1 MKRFILCLAA
11 AACLLSLSAQQ
22 IYNIKVKDADGSDV
36 ALSRYKGKVMLI
48 VNTATHCGFTPQ
60 YKELEKLY
68 QSYAKDGLEI
78 LDFPCNQFGGQ
89 APGTMQE
96 IRQFCTEKYDTHF
109 PQFEKIDVNGQ
120 NASPLFTYLKSQ
132 KGFGGFDPTDR
143 IGQLLDKM
151 LREKNPDYAKSSD
164 IMWNFTKFLVSR
176 DGRVVKRYEPTEKI
190 QVIEADVKACLA
202 GPKSVKK
209 GKR

>member
-1 MKRFILCLAA
+1 MKRFLLCLAA
-11 AACLLSLSAQQ
+11 AAGLLSLSAQTV
-22 IYNIKVKDADGSDV
+22 YDFNVKDAEGRDV
-36 ALSRYKGKVMLI
+36 ALSCYKGKVLLI

-60 YKELEKLY
+60 YKELEALY

-96 IRQFCTEKYDTHF
+96 IRQFCAEKYDTHF
-109 PQFEKIDVNGQ
+109 PQFEKIDINGS

-151 LREKNPDYAKSSD
+151 LREKNPDYTKSSD

-176 DGRVVKRYEPTEKI
+176 DGRVMKRYEPTEKFHI
-190 QVIEADVKACLA
+190 IEADIKKYLA
-202 GPKSVKK
+202 QPATTKK
-209 GKR
+209 NK